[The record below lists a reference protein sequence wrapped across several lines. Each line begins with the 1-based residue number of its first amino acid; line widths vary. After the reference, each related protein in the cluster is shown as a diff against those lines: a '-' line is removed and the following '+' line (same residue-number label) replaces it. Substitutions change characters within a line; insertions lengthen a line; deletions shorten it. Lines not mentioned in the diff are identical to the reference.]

1 MMGDNMQT
9 KQIYL
14 DDSYLKEIEAKVM
27 EIRDGI
33 ILDRTIFYPASG
45 GQPSDTGLMKGKD
58 DYRVISVEKGEEI
71 IHKVDKLAEIDEK
84 VLLMIDW
91 DKRYAHMRLH
101 TAIHIISAIA
111 MNEFKA
117 RITGNQ
123 IGDTGARIDFNFQ
136 DWNSDISKSIEKR
149 ANEEIA
155 KNHEVSWGYMRR
167 EDILNMEGSVKVDPR
182 LIPNLEILR
191 IVKIGDID
199 IQPDGGT
206 HVKNTSEIGEL
217 KIYKIENKGKNN
229 KRMYFTLSGMSQE

>member
-1 MMGDNMQT
+1 MRT
-9 KQIYL
+9 EQIYL
-14 DDSYLKEIEAKVM
+14 ENPYLKEIEATVI

-33 ILDRTIFYPASG
+33 ILDKTIFYPTSG
-45 GQPSDTGLMKGKD
+45 GQPSDTGIMKGKD
-58 DYRVISVEKGEEI
+58 EYKVISVEKGEEI
-71 IHKVDKLAEIDEK
+71 IHKVDKMPETNEK
-84 VLLMIDW
+84 VLLKINW

-123 IGDTGARIDFNFQ
+123 IGDYGARIDFNFQ
-136 DWNSDISKSIEKR
+136 EWNSDISKSIEKR

-155 KNHEVSWGYMRR
+155 KNHDVSWSYMKRD
-167 EDILNMEGSVKVDPR
+167 DILNMEGSVKVDPR
-182 LIPNLEILR
+182 LIPDLEILR

-206 HVKNTSEIGEL
+206 HVKKTSEIGQL

-229 KRMYFTLSGMSQE
+229 KRMYFTLAGLSQE